1 MAKTAW
7 VVMSEFDSPVAI
19 CIPTP
24 KAVFLNK
31 RDAQKFCD
39 DHNNNPRTST
49 QYYLRKAEYMGSNA
63 TLPGPAGVRAE

>member
-7 VVMSEFDSPVAI
+7 VVMSEFYSPVAI

-63 TLPGPAGVRAE
+63 EVSGPSTRPPC